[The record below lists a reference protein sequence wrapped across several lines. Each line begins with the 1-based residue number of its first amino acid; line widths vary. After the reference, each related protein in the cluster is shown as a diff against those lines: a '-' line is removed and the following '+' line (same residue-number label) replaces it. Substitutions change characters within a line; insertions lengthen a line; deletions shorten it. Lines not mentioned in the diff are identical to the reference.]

1 MIRLCVVRYSI
12 LQIRGQFFYIWFPI
26 LKFFNDTVFSW
37 HYFSHQREKNLL
49 LSGNSRK
56 IMSRNWLLLT
66 ENCVS
71 YTWFER
77 QQHFECTTFLFLF
90 SGLWNSIP
98 RWTSQKLN
106 SPNRTDSNLSPA
118 QERIDSNCFKCQKP
132 SFHNFLSFTTNTG
145 AIACTIVKNCWTRTK
160 MICIEME
167 QRLILVVLRKWRRIP
182 GFESRD

>member
-1 MIRLCVVRYSI
+1 MRYSI
-12 LQIRGQFFYIWFPI
+12 LQIRRQFFYIWFPI

-37 HYFSHQREKNLL
+37 HYFSHQREKIYFWVVTQ
-49 LSGNSRK
+49 GESRAK
-56 IMSRNWLLLT
+56 NWLLLLT

-71 YTWFER
+71 YTGFER
-77 QQHFECTTFLFLF
+77 QQHFECTTLLLF

-145 AIACTIVKNCWTRTK
+145 AIACTIVKNCWMRTK
-160 MICIEME
+160 MICTEME
-167 QRLILVVLRKWRRIP
+167 QRIILVVLRKWKRIP